1 MEEMV
6 GATLAFAR
14 DENADEPSRPIDLAA
29 LMETITAD
37 ARDMDQAV
45 SLNAAENLTVQ
56 MRPRTFKRAIVN
68 IIDNA
73 VRYGGGAEIDV
84 SRDRDEAVIRIADHG
99 AGVPEGER
107 ENVLR
112 PFYRCE
118 GSRSRDTGGIGLGL
132 SIASDTISAH
142 GGKMALS
149 ETPGGGLTVE
159 IRLPVAI

>member
-1 MEEMV
+1 
-6 GATLAFAR
+6 
-14 DENADEPSRPIDLAA
+14 
-29 LMETITAD
+29 
-37 ARDMDQAV
+37 MDQQV
-45 SLNAAENLTVQ
+45 SLHPASGPNGAGSLPVL

-73 VRYGGGAEIDV
+73 VRYAGGAEIEV

-99 AGVPEGER
+99 PGIPEAER

-159 IRLPVAI
+159 VRLPASV